1 MKVANLVGSRF
12 KEKPS
17 DCVIDSHAL
26 MVRGG
31 YMKYVGNGIYSEF
44 PTLRRV
50 TSKIENIIRQEM
62 DAIDGQE
69 VLFPVVLPAD
79 LWDESGRYE
88 SVGSE
93 LLRFTDRNDAR
104 MVLGMTHEEAAVQLV
119 REYAQS
125 YTKYP
130 FMIYQFQR
138 KFRDEA
144 RPRAGMIR
152 VREFTMKDAYSF
164 HTSQEDLEKYYDVC
178 YQAYNRIFQ
187 KAGIPEVVTVASDSG
202 MMGGNISHE
211 YMLLTPVGED
221 SIVLCEECDYRAN
234 MEAAANYVSGDKI
247 GEQAELAMIE
257 TPDCKTI
264 EDVCAFLHSDVE
276 SSCKAVV
283 YQKASNGQF
292 VVGFVRGDY
301 EVNETKLRNLVGEEI
316 YPAEITEDSCLVA
329 GYIGPYAISEE
340 VEYYLDLTLQG
351 IESMVAGANKEG
363 YHYTGLN
370 LNRDLKDAKYVDIA
384 KVKDGSVCPCCG
396 KPAITIKRGIE
407 VGNIFQLGTKYTK
420 AMNMTYTDENG
431 ELKNP
436 IMGCYGIGVGRMAA
450 SICEAHH
457 DEYGPIWPIS
467 IAPWEVEVCCLRADD
482 EECKKVADDIYTGL
496 QDDGIETIYDDRD
509 VRPGAMFSDADL
521 IGAPIRVVVSPR
533 NLKESKVEI
542 TTRDKAVKEMVDLD
556 KAKEYVIALRQK
568 LFDDIASHVEAYQ
581 K

>member
-164 HTSQEDLEKYYDVC
+164 HTLRSGSISI
-178 YQAYNRIFQ
+178 RFTRSR
-187 KAGIPEVVTVASDSG
+187 VT
-202 MMGGNISHE
+202 ISNSLAE
-211 YMLLTPVGED
+211 LLYSTGFPAAAMIQPDGTGWVPNVLFCRNC
-221 SIVLCEECDYRAN
+221 SIVGTS
-234 MEAAANYVSGDKI
+234 VSDTQLI
-247 GEQAELAMIE
+247 
-257 TPDCKTI
+257 
-264 EDVCAFLHSDVE
+264 
-276 SSCKAVV
+276 SS
-283 YQKASNGQF
+283 
-292 VVGFVRGDY
+292 
-301 EVNETKLRNLVGEEI
+301 
-316 YPAEITEDSCLVA
+316 
-329 GYIGPYAISEE
+329 
-340 VEYYLDLTLQG
+340 
-351 IESMVAGANKEG
+351 
-363 YHYTGLN
+363 
-370 LNRDLKDAKYVDIA
+370 
-384 KVKDGSVCPCCG
+384 
-396 KPAITIKRGIE
+396 IKRIPSLQP
-407 VGNIFQLGTKYTK
+407 VSSIF
-420 AMNMTYTDENG
+420 
-431 ELKNP
+431 
-436 IMGCYGIGVGRMAA
+436 
-450 SICEAHH
+450 S
-457 DEYGPIWPIS
+457 
-467 IAPWEVEVCCLRADD
+467 
-482 EECKKVADDIYTGL
+482 
-496 QDDGIETIYDDRD
+496 
-509 VRPGAMFSDADL
+509 
-521 IGAPIRVVVSPR
+521 
-533 NLKESKVEI
+533 
-542 TTRDKAVKEMVDLD
+542 
-556 KAKEYVIALRQK
+556 
-568 LFDDIASHVEAYQ
+568 
-581 K
+581 